1 MVCAQKSG
9 AMPSRKGSEVPAAA
23 GCSGDVN
30 MHTNA
35 RTYKLSEVLDIKATV
50 PLAESLLA
58 QRGSELLIDA
68 SKVERLGAQSLQI
81 LLSAIS
87 TWHADGLSI
96 EFIDPSER
104 FLQGIEH
111 LGIDPEQFL
120 NAPHAEA

>member
-1 MVCAQKSG
+1 MQ
-9 AMPSRKGSEVPAAA
+9 
-23 GCSGDVN
+23 
-30 MHTNA
+30 TNA

-104 FLQGIEH
+104 FVQGLAH
-111 LGIDPEQFL
+111 LGVDPEQFL
-120 NAPHAEA
+120 NAPPPAEA